1 MQKRMHAMVVLVMT
15 LFFCAPVYGQGTAT
29 IRHFQRKA
37 DLQNTPLIVPCD
49 TVPFSKFY
57 ILVPK
62 SEYDNGTLNIKK
74 AKLPN
79 KVKGALKIDFAAN
92 RSVIVAYTCKKK
104 FEEELINKINAANIK
119 RSDGCSWSVVKAKR
133 GRKAEFKLI
142 AE

>member
-1 MQKRMHAMVVLVMT
+1 MQNQMHAMVVLVMT
-15 LFFCAPVYGQGTAT
+15 LFFCVPVFGQGTAT

-37 DLQNTPLIVPCD
+37 GLQNTPLIIPCD

-79 KVKGALKIDFAAN
+79 KVKGTLKIDFAAD

-104 FEEELINKINAANIK
+104 FARTLLEQINAANMK
-119 RSDGCSWSVVKAKR
+119 RMDGCTWSVTKTKL
-133 GRKAEFKLI
+133 GRKVEFKLV